1 MRYKMK
7 KIVLLLCFAFF
18 AFEYSFAQ
26 KVAYIDTDAIMAKLP
41 EYNAA
46 QEQINA
52 LSVQWQREIES
63 KFSDIDKLYKSY
75 QAEQILLT
83 EEMRKKRENEII
95 GREKEVKDIQKKRFG
110 VDGDLF
116 AKRQELVK
124 PLQEKI
130 YNAIQEIATKEKI
143 AIMFDKSSGLTML
156 YTDPKLD
163 RSKKVLEALGV
174 KE

>member
-1 MRYKMK
+1 MR
-7 KIVLLLCFAFF
+7 KIVFLLTFVFLLSAN
-18 AFEYSFAQ
+18 SFAQ
-26 KVAYIDTDAIMAKLP
+26 KVAYIDTENIMSKLP

-52 LSVQWQREIES
+52 LAVQWQKEIES

-95 GREKEVKDIQKKRFG
+95 GREKEVKDMQKKRFG

-124 PLQEKI
+124 PLQDKI

>member
-1 MRYKMK
+1 MK
-7 KIVLLLCFAFF
+7 KFFILLFFIVNSVLGL
-18 AFEYSFAQ
+18 YAQ
-26 KVAYIDTDAIMAKLP
+26 KVAYIDTELIMSKLP

-46 QEQINA
+46 QEQLNA
-52 LSVQWQREIES
+52 LAVQWQKDIEV
-63 KFSDIDKLYKSY
+63 KFAEIDKLYKSY

-116 AKRQELVK
+116 SKRQELVK

-130 YNAIQEIATKEKI
+130 YTAVQEIVNKEKI
-143 AIMFDKSSGLTML
+143 AIMFDKSSGFTMI
-156 YTDPKLD
+156 YADPKLD
-163 RSKKVLEALGV
+163 KSKKVLEALGV

>member
-1 MRYKMK
+1 MR
-7 KIVLLLCFAFF
+7 KIVFLLTFVFLLSAN
-18 AFEYSFAQ
+18 SFAQ
-26 KVAYIDTDAIMAKLP
+26 KVAYIDTESIMSKLP

-52 LSVQWQREIES
+52 LAVQWQKEIES
-63 KFSDIDKLYKSY
+63 RFADIDKLYKSY

-95 GREKEVKDIQKKRFG
+95 GREKEVKDMQKKRFG